1 MLKIT
6 VSCAYTRT
14 RSALWACLLQFRAF
28 TRELTA
34 DASSFVCDRDAV
46 ARYMTGVDELQDLL
60 CDRQVIDS
68 MHTNMRMIDKKMLS
82 LFNDKQYNMY
92 IKLCNQAMSSPI
104 YTSRANQKQKKKKDS
119 R

>member
-1 MLKIT
+1 MLKITIT

-46 ARYMTGVDELQDLL
+46 ARYMTGVGELQDLL

-68 MHTNMRMIDKKMLS
+68 IEYELMDGYVTPFYAVEVVSLMLYCM
-82 LFNDKQYNMY
+82 LTPPPVVCGRVRCF
-92 IKLCNQAMSSPI
+92 
-104 YTSRANQKQKKKKDS
+104 
-119 R
+119 